1 MRFFG
6 SRTPIHPLIKV
17 GRILLP
23 ALLLLLGAAPVPSAQ
38 DGPGRVLGGSP
49 NSPVRIDVF
58 SDFQCAACR
67 ELFLNTIKPILR
79 EYASRDKVCVVYHEY
94 PIAGHTHGLA
104 AARYCE
110 AASRLGLPRLLAVM
124 ESVFLEQATW
134 ARTGNLEAS
143 VAKALPP
150 AEYARLQQIMRDP
163 SIGAEVNRHIQHAR
177 QRKIQATPTLIIR
190 ARGKE
195 ERVDGY
201 IPYPVM
207 KQFIGRFVK

>member
-1 MRFFG
+1 MRFWG
-6 SRTPIHPLIKV
+6 SRMPIHPLIKV
-17 GRILLP
+17 SRILLP
-23 ALLLLLGAAPVPSAQ
+23 ALLLLLGAATAASAQ
-38 DGPGRVLGGSP
+38 DAPGRVLGGSP

-67 ELFLNTIKPILR
+67 ELFLNTIKPILK
-79 EYASRDKVCVVYHEY
+79 EYAGRDKVCVVYHEY
-94 PIAGHTHGLA
+94 PIAGHTLGLTA
-104 AARYCE
+104 AHYCE

-150 AEYARLQQIMRDP
+150 AEFARLQQIMRDP
-163 SIGAEVNRHIQHAR
+163 SVGAAVNRHTQHAL
-177 QRKIQATPTLIIR
+177 QRKINSTPTLIIR
-190 ARGKE
+190 AQGKE
-195 ERVDGY
+195 ERVSGY

-207 KQFIGRFVK
+207 KQFLGRFVK